1 MARKKGI
8 GKIDTEELLL
18 IGGAAAAVY
27 FLTRRTTT
35 VSQPIQYPY
44 GYPTQQSSALNQIQ
58 NGSGNNTASI
68 ISAGSSLV
76 SSLADMISSF

>member
-1 MARKKGI
+1 MARRKGI

-27 FLTRRTTT
+27 FLTRRTTAT
-35 VSQPIQYPY
+35 AQQVSYPY
-44 GYPTQQSSALNQIQ
+44 GYPQQQVSALNQVQ
-58 NGSGNNTASI
+58 NSGNSAASI
-68 ISAGSSLV
+68 LSAGSSLV